1 MKPETLRKKNKTK
14 HLYTKHFSS
23 AARGAWEK
31 RTRYPWPM
39 NNSSR
44 SIATMHCP
52 WTQSESNSDNTLAN
66 LSGDEWIT
74 SFEQLPQGDGG
85 VTWRGAWYCSNRWW
99 FVSTH
104 LREQR
109 RNSTSCSSFAGHLVG
124 EKGPSSL
131 LICSF
136 TKNSP
141 VSPLPAFT
149 SSNRH
154 PGETL
159 HPTDSRPRPASPAM
173 TEAPGTLE
181 TISGS
186 TMAHQAKPLQKIPL
200 GFFDLFWGSKN
211 PPHDCSAHP
220 PSPHPSQK

>member
-1 MKPETLRKKNKTK
+1 MKPETLRKKTKT
-14 HLYTKHFSS
+14 HLYTFRIFSS

-52 WTQSESNSDNTLAN
+52 WTQSELNSDNTLAN
-66 LSGDEWIT
+66 LSGDGMDHILRTIT
-74 SFEQLPQGDGG
+74 TWDGG
-85 VTWRGAWYCSNRWW
+85 VTWEGHDTVVTDDDS
-99 FVSTH
+99 FSTH

-109 RNSTSCSSFAGHLVG
+109 KNSTSSSSFAGHLVG
-124 EKGPSSL
+124 ENGQSSL

-149 SSNRH
+149 SS
-154 PGETL
+154 
-159 HPTDSRPRPASPAM
+159 
-173 TEAPGTLE
+173 
-181 TISGS
+181 
-186 TMAHQAKPLQKIPL
+186 Q
-200 GFFDLFWGSKN
+200 
-211 PPHDCSAHP
+211 
-220 PSPHPSQK
+220 PSPGFHPHRPEA